1 MERMTRPKDKYE
13 CRIAGG
19 CPIEGWMMEC
29 IEGEL
34 VRNPCD
40 ECPIMPIVNKLAEYE
55 DKEENLEKLYESY
68 SETSCFPNLYKLVY
82 GGKEE

>member
-1 MERMTRPKDKYE
+1 MARMTRPKDKYE

-19 CPIEGWMMEC
+19 CPIEDWMMEC

-40 ECPIMPIVNKLAEYE
+40 ECPMMPIINKLAVYE
-55 DKEENLEKLYESY
+55 DMEDERAKEQTPLRDA
-68 SETSCFPNLYKLVY
+68 FPNLYKLVY
-82 GGKEE
+82 GGKE

>member
-55 DKEENLEKLYESY
+55 DMEEEKIKEQHVPIIKSY
-68 SETSCFPNLYKLVY
+68 SNLYKLVY
-82 GGKEE
+82 GGKK